1 MNMLV
6 NALFI
11 LIAYLLGSIPFGY
24 LFTKRATGKN
34 ILESGSGNIGSTN
47 VERIA
52 GKNISLLTQLCD
64 MLKGLLPVAAILILQ
79 YNSIISLDKFL
90 VYYVAFASIVG
101 HDFSVFLKFKGGKG
115 VNTTLGASILLTP
128 FAVLISVLVYFLVK
142 WRTNYVSLGSICLA
156 ISLPLISLL
165 LQNLSLSFYYLLAAS
180 LLIIVMHIPNI
191 RRLIQGTENRSK

>member
-1 MNMLV
+1 MNMLL

>member
-1 MNMLV
+1 MNMLL

-24 LFTKRATGKN
+24 LFTKWTTGKN

-52 GKNISLLTQLCD
+52 GKNSSLLTQLCD

-79 YNSIISLDKFL
+79 YNSIISLDRFL

-156 ISLPLISLL
+156 ISLPLINLL

-191 RRLIQGTENRSK
+191 RRLMQGTENRSK

>member
-1 MNMLV
+1 MNMLL

-79 YNSIISLDKFL
+79 YNSIISLARFL

>member
-1 MNMLV
+1 MNMLL

-156 ISLPLISLL
+156 ISLPLINLL

>member
-11 LIAYLLGSIPFGY
+11 IIAYLLGSIPFGY
-24 LFTKRATGKN
+24 LFTKRTTGKN

-101 HDFSVFLKFKGGKG
+101 HDFSVFLRFKGGKG

-156 ISLPLISLL
+156 ISLPLINLL